1 MNKIFELIPKL
12 IHSGYRIILVQIQEA
27 HSKYWPQGM
36 DNHPDIQ
43 RSLKDRMLRA
53 YEFNSK
59 LLEHGIN
66 LEDIDVKK
74 ALRVVIDPWGDEFEK
89 LYQCWPDQYYILS
102 ENHIIVKKSEYTM
115 DAVIEEDYADYLIN
129 ELEKTPNTQH

>member
-1 MNKIFELIPKL
+1 MNKIFDLIPKL

-36 DNHPDIQ
+36 DNHPDIH
-43 RSLKDRMLRA
+43 RTLADRMLRA

-115 DAVIEEDYADYLIN
+115 DAVIEEDYADYLIS
-129 ELEKTPNTQH
+129 ELEKTPNTLN

>member
-115 DAVIEEDYADYLIN
+115 DAVIEEDYADYLIS
-129 ELEKTPNTQH
+129 ELKKTPKTQH

>member
-36 DNHPDIQ
+36 DNHPDIH
-43 RSLKDRMLRA
+43 RTLEDRVSRA
-53 YEFNSK
+53 QEFNAK
-59 LLEHGIN
+59 LIANGIM
-66 LEDIDVKK
+66 LDDIDVKK

-102 ENHIIVKKSEYTM
+102 PDYTILKKSEYSM
-115 DAVIEEDYADYLIN
+115 NAVIEEDYTNYLIN
-129 ELEKTPNTQH
+129 ELVSLE

>member
-36 DNHPDIQ
+36 DNHPDIH
-43 RSLKDRMLRA
+43 RTLEDRISRA
-53 YEFNSK
+53 QEFNAK
-59 LLEHGIN
+59 LIANGIM
-66 LEDIDVKK
+66 LDDIDVKK
-74 ALRVVIDPWGDEFEK
+74 ALRVVIDIWGDEFEK

-102 ENHIIVKKSEYTM
+102 PDYTILKKSEYSM
-115 DAVIEEDYADYLIN
+115 NAVIEEDYTNYLIT
-129 ELEKTPNTQH
+129 ELVSLE